1 MGGNGLKATN
11 YWQSSSLIKK
21 MCFYYLLEIW
31 NSQANYGLE
40 SFNFKAFSP
49 DYSFHG
55 YMSQQILIHENPE

>member
-1 MGGNGLKATN
+1 
-11 YWQSSSLIKK
+11 